1 MSKEVITLQYPVT
14 YGGVEYTEFSL
25 RRPKMRDMKKQQKKA
40 DDLDK
45 ATAMIA
51 DLAEVPPQVV
61 DELDPVDFTAL
72 SDWVGKC
79 MPGAEGQTP

>member
-1 MSKEVITLQYPVT
+1 MSRETIELQYPVT
-14 YGGVEYTEFSL
+14 VDGEEYTVFSL
-25 RRPKMRDMKKQQKKA
+25 RRPKMRDMKKQQKHK

-51 DLAEVPPQVV
+51 DLAEVSTKVV

-79 MPGAEGQTP
+79 MPNAEGMTP